1 MLHADRVFG
10 GHRTSVPTGPCTN
23 AGGTGYST
31 TCTALVGAGRIGYRG
46 RLTDNYSPEKER
58 RVHVKETIQ
67 LHLNGQSRKL
77 TVDTDRELLWVLRSD
92 LGLTGAKYGCGIGVC
107 GSCTVLV
114 DGRAVRSCRTTVEEV
129 KGKKVITV
137 EGLVSDDELD
147 PVQKAFVE
155 KSALQCGYCTPG
167 LIMGVHGLLEKKP
180 NPTREEIIK
189 GLEGHLCRC
198 GTHVRVIEAVEAA
211 AATMRGAK

>member
-1 MLHADRVFG
+1 M
-10 GHRTSVPTGPCTN
+10 
-23 AGGTGYST
+23 
-31 TCTALVGAGRIGYRG
+31 
-46 RLTDNYSPEKER
+46 
-58 RVHVKETIQ
+58 KETIQ
-67 LHLNGQSRKL
+67 LHLNGQSREL

-114 DGRAVRSCRTTVEEV
+114 DGRAVRACRATMNDV
-129 KGKKVITV
+129 KGKSVTTV
-137 EGLVSDDELD
+137 EGLARNDRLD

-167 LIMGVHGLLEKKP
+167 LIMGVHGLLQQKP
-180 NPTREEIIK
+180 NPTRDEIVR

-211 AATMRGAK
+211 AMAMRGTK